1 MKIKLL
7 TIALIFLWKIVAAQ
21 EDTLKPQKEKVKI
34 TTGKINLG
42 INQYQ
47 SFKISDRQNPFE
59 FTVSGQ
65 PMVQYKNFY
74 MPVNFLFSTLSRK
87 NQQPYNYL
95 GFIPTFTW
103 GRFYVGD
110 TYLAYSPF
118 SLNAHRISG
127 LGFDLYP
134 GKHFR
139 LGFLYGRMQRPIA
152 EDFSIVDNPG
162 TFLVETPFP
171 TFARY
176 SFAAKLGWVIRDSS
190 YIDLL
195 VFRAKDRAGSIPD
208 ITTTGADGLKI
219 ANPAEN
225 LVIGSKFNIRLGKR
239 LFWVTDMATSLYTHN
254 QLADPLEID
263 ETGNQLVKRLQKSPM
278 AGLVNINSSSQ
289 LSYGAESGLT
299 YWDST
304 FSFKLKYR
312 EISPNYKSLGS
323 YNYFY
328 DTDIRKLNFVSS
340 LQKMKGKLVLN
351 TSLDYEQNNIS
362 KNNFYTG
369 KTLLGLAELLYFPSQ
384 KFGTFI
390 QYTGTSSTQEAKGFS
405 PEQYGST
412 SNIHNVSMVSRFTF
426 DTPRIFNLITFTG
439 MYNYIKNDIVFESIK
454 TPTMFNIYTLNLGYN
469 LSLLKKGSTI
479 DAGLWRVNLSDIN
492 NIRQSNTGINGGYSQ
507 VFMKNR
513 ASVGGNYSLFLN
525 QYVGGNKGTTQQFG
539 VNLNYALIKGHKVWF
554 KANYLNN
561 GVQVSTP
568 ELKPFSEIRTSVG
581 YEVDL

>member
-152 EDFSIVDNPG
+152 EDFSVVDNPG

-195 VFRAKDRAGSIPD
+195 VFRAKDRAGSIPA
-208 ITTTGADGLKI
+208 ITTTGAGRFENSKSCRKPSYWLK
-219 ANPAEN
+219 
-225 LVIGSKFNIRLGKR
+225 V
-239 LFWVTDMATSLYTHN
+239 
-254 QLADPLEID
+254 
-263 ETGNQLVKRLQKSPM
+263 
-278 AGLVNINSSSQ
+278 
-289 LSYGAESGLT
+289 
-299 YWDST
+299 
-304 FSFKLKYR
+304 
-312 EISPNYKSLGS
+312 
-323 YNYFY
+323 
-328 DTDIRKLNFVSS
+328 
-340 LQKMKGKLVLN
+340 
-351 TSLDYEQNNIS
+351 
-362 KNNFYTG
+362 
-369 KTLLGLAELLYFPSQ
+369 
-384 KFGTFI
+384 
-390 QYTGTSSTQEAKGFS
+390 
-405 PEQYGST
+405 
-412 SNIHNVSMVSRFTF
+412 
-426 DTPRIFNLITFTG
+426 
-439 MYNYIKNDIVFESIK
+439 
-454 TPTMFNIYTLNLGYN
+454 
-469 LSLLKKGSTI
+469 
-479 DAGLWRVNLSDIN
+479 
-492 NIRQSNTGINGGYSQ
+492 
-507 VFMKNR
+507 
-513 ASVGGNYSLFLN
+513 
-525 QYVGGNKGTTQQFG
+525 
-539 VNLNYALIKGHKVWF
+539 
-554 KANYLNN
+554 
-561 GVQVSTP
+561 
-568 ELKPFSEIRTSVG
+568 
-581 YEVDL
+581 